1 MKMQDAVKTLD
12 EVIPPP
18 DNNMVDLA
26 HLNIAIAWKE
36 IRELF
41 ISGKKHKVE
50 LLALLESYRLLV
62 DSKKENN
69 PDHAIRVCQA
79 IIAGAFGYES
89 RTDWTRAIQAAGL
102 IDYRHDVDWYE
113 QYKTLTESIKGVQL

>member
-18 DNNMVDLA
+18 DNKMVDLE

-79 IIAGAFGYES
+79 IIASAFGYEN
-89 RTDWTRAIQAAGL
+89 RADWTGAIQAASL
-102 IDYRHDVDWYE
+102 IDYGHDVDWYE